1 MTTKDL
7 ENQNDGPSSPEAVHV
22 VEVEKL
28 IRQLPGVMSARVIV
42 NDWGAIEEV
51 HVLATTERGA
61 KQIVRDVESSLA
73 ARWGINVDHKKIS
86 VAQVSA
92 RGTRLPPMRLK
103 LSSLKLENDA
113 MRGRLSVEVTLG
125 VPTDPDL
132 SFTGSAGGPGSGVHQ
147 YRVVAAATV
156 EALNQAITPG
166 NQLLLEDA
174 RLLHV
179 AGHPIALVLIN
190 FAAGDGSEE
199 LLVGGVRAAG
209 DPLPA
214 FVRACLHG
222 TNRLME
228 GRVRRRSPRGA
239 GPAQADG
246 SESPAAPANHTNAQ

>member
-1 MTTKDL
+1 M
-7 ENQNDGPSSPEAVHV
+7 HV

-28 IRQLPGVMSARVIV
+28 IRQLPGVISARVIV

-103 LSSLKLENDA
+103 LSSLKLESDA
-113 MRGRLSVEVTLG
+113 LRGRLSADVTLG

-132 SFTGSAGGPGSGVHQ
+132 TFTGTAHGPGNGVHQ
-147 YRVVAAATV
+147 YRVVATATV
-156 EALNQAITPG
+156 EALNQAIAPG

-174 RLLHV
+174 RLLQL

-190 FAAGDGSEE
+190 FSSEDGSEE
-199 LLVGGVRAAG
+199 LLVGGVRAEG

-239 GPAQADG
+239 GPAQGAGAEAAAAQANPAD
-246 SESPAAPANHTNAQ
+246 AQANPVQPP